1 MIRQCAILFGC
12 LALGEL
18 IVFLTGIKLPSS
30 IIGMLLLTL
39 FLKLGWI
46 KLQWVQGLSD
56 FLVANLGFF
65 FVPPGVALMLYFD
78 VIAAQF
84 WPIVIATLVST
95 VLVLVVTGW
104 VTFGVFFL
112 SRIVQKKTGWV
123 ILNPILL
130 TIAVLIL
137 FLKFAGISYETYNE
151 GGQLI
156 EFWLKPAVVAL
167 GVPLYLQLEMI
178 KKQLLPIIISQ
189 LAGCLVGL
197 VTVVVIAKLLGAT
210 PDIICSLAP
219 KSVTTPIAMEVSKA
233 TGGIP
238 SLTAAVVVVVGLFG
252 AVFGFKVLRVGHVG
266 SPIAQGLSMGTAT
279 HAVGTSTAMEISGKY
294 GAYAS
299 LGLTLNGIMTAVFT
313 PTILKLLGVI

>member
-1 MIRQCAILFGC
+1 MEYLENKFFL
-12 LALGEL
+12 LA
-18 IVFLTGIKLPSS
+18 
-30 IIGMLLLTL
+30 
-39 FLKLGWI
+39 
-46 KLQWVQGLSD
+46 
-56 FLVANLGFF
+56 
-65 FVPPGVALMLYFD
+65 
-78 VIAAQF
+78 
-84 WPIVIATLVST
+84 
-95 VLVLVVTGW
+95 

-156 EFWLKPAVVAL
+156 EFWLVVAL